1 MERII
6 DISYRNGLAHLSSCL
21 TMYPILESIYATK
34 DPKDIVV
41 LSAGHAGVAQYV
53 ALEKFEGHNAEK
65 LVEDFGV
72 HPSRDPS
79 RGIHVSS
86 GSLGSAVLVAIGLAM
101 ADPSRR
107 VFCLLSD
114 GECAEGTVWEG
125 LAFVKSRGLRNLIPH
140 VNINGY
146 AAYDPIDREDLA
158 MRLKAFCPWTII
170 HQTQNPEAPHM
181 RGLEGHYH
189 VIKTQEES
197 ESLTSAIHNR

>member
-6 DISYRNGLAHLSSCL
+6 DISYRHGLAHLSSCL
-21 TMYPILESIYATK
+21 TMYPILESIYRTK
-34 DPKDIVV
+34 DLKDIVV

-53 ALEKFEGHNAEK
+53 ALEKFEGHSAEK

-86 GSLGSAVLVAIGLAM
+86 GSLGSAVLVAVGLAM

-107 VFCLLSD
+107 IFCLLSD
-114 GECAEGTVWEG
+114 GECAEGTVWEA
-125 LAFVKSRGLRNLIPH
+125 LAFVKSRGIRNLIPH

-146 AAYDPIDREDLA
+146 GAYDAIDREDLA
-158 MRLKAFCPWTII
+158 TRLKAFCHWTVI

-189 VIKTQEES
+189 IIKTQEES
-197 ESLTSAIHNR
+197 NILVSAIHNR